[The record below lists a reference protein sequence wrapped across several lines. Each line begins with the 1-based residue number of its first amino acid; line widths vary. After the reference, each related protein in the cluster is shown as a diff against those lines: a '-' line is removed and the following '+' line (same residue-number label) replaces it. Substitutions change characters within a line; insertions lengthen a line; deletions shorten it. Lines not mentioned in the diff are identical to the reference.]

1 VQEFNFIFDPDG
13 ANFCLCEEG
22 SFGCSRNFCVS
33 VFMNLYVVCPKSK
46 CTDFPTH
53 ELVK

>member
-1 VQEFNFIFDPDG
+1 MHNEISFNIYG
-13 ANFCLCEEG
+13 IVKYL
-22 SFGCSRNFCVS
+22 
-33 VFMNLYVVCPKSK
+33 VCPKSK